1 MPIQGSVCY
10 LAALGHLA
18 GVPRDSGC
26 LKPRAWRASIERWA
40 SARRQMPIGD
50 RSTPVEAGSRRAGG
64 SDGIVGGMAR
74 YRCDQAR
81 VPGGT
86 PPALKQPVWSCQRPV
101 GRAPGR
107 NDAGAWP
114 VEGAARDADDK
125 NTTRPR
131 QTIVSVVRADW
142 ATGATA
148 RGHLDAGRAH
158 SQPVVSRSLELAVG
172 DDGRDVLEVQF
183 PQVTGPA
190 RRPQVVEIL
199 NTFCATSPGAV
210 VVNWARP
217 QTHRT
222 HADPGPCRR

>member
-1 MPIQGSVCY
+1 
-10 LAALGHLA
+10 
-18 GVPRDSGC
+18 
-26 LKPRAWRASIERWA
+26 
-40 SARRQMPIGD
+40 MPIGD
-50 RSTPVEAGSRRAGG
+50 WSTPVEARSRRAGG
-64 SDGIVGGMAR
+64 SDGIVGGMGR
-74 YRCDQAR
+74 YGCDQAR

-86 PPALKQPVWSCQRPV
+86 PPALKQPVWTCQRPV

-114 VEGAARDADDK
+114 VEGASRDADDT
-125 NTTRPR
+125 NATRTR

-172 DDGRDVLEVQF
+172 DGGRDVVEVPF
-183 PQVTGPA
+183 PPVPGPA

-199 NTFCATSPGAV
+199 KHLLRHLPGRRRRELGSPSGPSHSRGPGTLSPITRAPD
-210 VVNWARP
+210 ARV
-217 QTHRT
+217 TVGLH
-222 HADPGPCRR
+222 HGGEPCRVHLRILEAV